1 MHTPLPSFSWANGS
15 EVWEFMLEKDAT
27 YSKLRSEKIL
37 EHHPSLVD
45 SYRTILFDWLSE
57 VSHECKFHRE
67 TYHLAL
73 DFIDR
78 YLAATTNV
86 VKYQLQLIGTTC
98 LFLAA
103 KYEEIRPPTVT
114 EFAELTDGACKPEE
128 IIDHEV
134 VILSAINWDI
144 TPLTPNSWLNIY
156 MQILSN
162 LDQDDDTT
170 STTISTT
177 EEVVRRTT
185 RSELITSNSLDQYCN
200 EENSRSSI
208 ISTRSLGSVTRSSSR
223 RASKRQ
229 KTYSDRAITS
239 TTAPASTTTSRLSV
253 DEDSVS
259 QCEFRLARTRNDS
272 FILPTNNGFLR
283 YNHKRIASVVD
294 LALLHIESLRFS
306 NSILTA
312 AALYHFTTQ
321 QTIRQCSGYNYEQLA
336 ECIHWLE
343 PFVETVREIQEPVF
357 IASCK
362 GIRHPT
368 QMHSHIATASMLDE
382 VKIKIETRRYHQMQ
396 SAALKRKAFEL
407 ENDDGS
413 NDAQVTSASGV
424 SIQEHAGGRVIVLG
438 GNNLDSLAISPLKP
452 STTVLLTPPSSTC
465 KARGRQ
471 NKRQQHQL
479 REQQRKQHSARGNS
493 FRFAPQVRSLH

>member
-1 MHTPLPSFSWANGS
+1 MMHTPLPSFSWANGT
-15 EVWEFMLEKDAT
+15 EVWESMLEKDAT
-27 YSKLRSEKIL
+27 YSKLRNEKIL
-37 EHHPSLVD
+37 ERHPCLVD
-45 SYRTILFDWLSE
+45 TYRTILFDWLSE

-78 YLAATTNV
+78 YLAATSNIG
-86 VKYQLQLIGTTC
+86 KYQLQLIGTTC

-103 KYEEIRPPTVT
+103 KYEEIRPPTVN

-144 TPLTPNSWLNIY
+144 TPMTPNSWLNIY

-162 LDQDDDTT
+162 LDEEDDATT
-170 STTISTT
+170 TTTT
-177 EEVVRRTT
+177 NDDVVRRNLA
-185 RSELITSNSLDQYCN
+185 RSEANSLDQYCN
-200 EENSRSSI
+200 EENSRSST
-208 ISTRSLGSVTRSSSR
+208 ISTRSTASTTRSSLR
-223 RASKRQ
+223 RASKKL
-229 KTYSDRAITS
+229 KTYSDRTITS
-239 TTAPASTTTSRLSV
+239 TTAPTTNPSFGSTYLDDNSTTA
-253 DEDSVS
+253 S
-259 QCEFRLARTRNDS
+259 QSEFRLARTRNDS
-272 FILPTNNGFLR
+272 FILPSNNGFLR

-321 QTIRQCSGYNYEQLA
+321 QTIRQCTGYNYEQLA

-362 GIRHPT
+362 GIAHPT
-368 QMHSHIATASMLDE
+368 QMHSHIATAAMFDE
-382 VKIKIETRRYHQMQ
+382 VKARIETRRHQQMQ
-396 SAALKRKAFEL
+396 TAALKRKAFEL
-407 ENDDGS
+407 ENDEAS
-413 NDAQVTSASGV
+413 NDAQVSSASGAV
-424 SIQEHAGGRVIVLG
+424 ALIEQVDGQLIVLG
-438 GNNLDSLAISPLKP
+438 GNTNNNTPNSLAISPLKP

-471 NKRQQHQL
+471 HKRQQH
-479 REQQRKQHSARGNS
+479 SARSGA
-493 FRFAPQVRSLH
+493 FRFTPQVRSSQ